1 MTYKYTYATIFLK
14 LKQTLRRKIKI
25 ELWILFFCISLHK
38 LCRKGELMYYHN
50 LYKQYIKD
58 AADLKAYI
66 KTLKSSV
73 CHHEK
78 DAELIKWRISMLYS
92 MYLDL
97 KHTAEYLKIRGEITK
112 NEK

>member
-1 MTYKYTYATIFLK
+1 
-14 LKQTLRRKIKI
+14 
-25 ELWILFFCISLHK
+25 
-38 LCRKGELMYYHN
+38 MYYHN

-66 KTLKSSV
+66 KILKSSV